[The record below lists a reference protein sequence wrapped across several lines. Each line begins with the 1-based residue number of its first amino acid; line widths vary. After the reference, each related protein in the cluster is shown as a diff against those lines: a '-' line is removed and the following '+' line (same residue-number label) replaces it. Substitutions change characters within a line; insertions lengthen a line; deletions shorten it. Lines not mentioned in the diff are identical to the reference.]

1 MFGLTDPSLSAY
13 NSKTAEATKMG
24 LVSSERS
31 FPIDIKTCKIFQNSS
46 KNDATVISEFI
57 KKVDL
62 CVSQFHL
69 CGAIA
74 PKWLKQQKWDWSHP
88 KYFFQ

>member
-31 FPIDIKTCKIFQNSS
+31 FPIEITVASFFDEFWKILH
-46 KNDATVISEFI
+46 VLISTE
-57 KKVDL
+57 KDL
-62 CVSQFHL
+62 SNEPNPIFVAL
-69 CGAIA
+69 VV
-74 PKWLKQQKWDWSHP
+74 WEL
-88 KYFFQ
+88 

>member
-1 MFGLTDPSLSAY
+1 MISAKKPKLTVSLGEKVAKSSTFHTLSQMGLTDPSLSAY
-13 NSKTAEATKMG
+13 NSKTAEATKIG

-46 KNDATVISEFI
+46 KNDATVISDFI

-62 CVSQFHL
+62 CL
-69 CGAIA
+69 G
-74 PKWLKQQKWDWSHP
+74 
-88 KYFFQ
+88 